1 MRRATC
7 PSTAAQS
14 AKPTATFE
22 RRSLPAQTFANH
34 PRINA
39 NAWIPAFAGMTA
51 MRRNQSLRRRA
62 RRAPE
67 RKASQAFVAVITW
80 KLPKNTVR
88 RSQCAMSG
96 MAFSAASGSWVFHSA
111 RPSGSKTLK

>member
-22 RRSLPAQTFANH
+22 RRGLPAQTFANH

-51 MRRNQSLRRRA
+51 KRREQPPGNGLLTWPGQQFHRIQQGCGLHRQWPA
-62 RRAPE
+62 IALGQ
-67 RKASQAFVAVITW
+67 AAQAFQR
-80 KLPKNTVR
+80 L
-88 RSQCAMSG
+88 
-96 MAFSAASGSWVFHSA
+96 SAGQ
-111 RPSGSKTLK
+111 